1 MAEFNRKELKAIF
14 EAADIEVPKDVLGQL
29 CTLHAESCDGMGE
42 TIKDLKRDLRAA
54 EQARDEALEK
64 APKDGEETVKKA
76 DYDDL
81 KTEFD
86 TYKNGIEE
94 KNAQA
99 EKVKAA
105 REFFKSKGMSET
117 AVEIAVRGSSAEI
130 GALELE
136 DGKIKDTTALD
147 TLCDGIYKGMVGE
160 IEEHGA
166 NTANPNSNRGGE
178 MTKAD
183 IAKIKD
189 PEERRA
195 AIAENMDI
203 FEKKGTD

>member
-29 CTLHAESCDGMGE
+29 CTLHTESCDGMGE
-42 TIKDLKRDLRAA
+42 TIKDLKRDLKAA
-54 EQARDEALEK
+54 EQERDTALEN
-64 APKDGEETVKKA
+64 ARNDGEETVKKT
-76 DYDDL
+76 DYDKL
-81 KTEFD
+81 KKEYE
-86 TYKNGIEE
+86 TYKTGIEE
-94 KNAQA
+94 KQTKA
-99 EKVKAA
+99 EKETAA

-136 DGKIKDTTALD
+136 EGKIKDTAALES
-147 TLCDGIYKGMVGE
+147 LCGGIYKGMVGKVK
-160 IEEHGA
+160 EHGA
-166 NTANPNSNRGGE
+166 NTSNPNSNRGGE

-203 FEKKGTD
+203 F